1 MRLNLSLISIF
12 VLFFLFLS
20 CSQQLHIPPLDPID
34 FLICQPDFKMFL
46 KSLQPLLLGRTSQ
59 HQSRLSPII
68 SLNLPIN
75 KHNFPHNSL
84 FFRLPSQKPNN
95 QHRTCLEIWAPRL
108 TREKVHNFKIRLEK
122 LHFRKCVEGVPVFVF
137 AIAILID
144 PKSLGLFELLWDRAI
159 YETDFLCSKVL
170 SNVLRDKGK
179 GFGWSVPT
187 ESDIQHP
194 SFARCEG
201 DDVHYV
207 NPTLS

>member
-1 MRLNLSLISIF
+1 MLLESLHS
-12 VLFFLFLS
+12 
-20 CSQQLHIPPLDPID
+20 
-34 FLICQPDFKMFL
+34 
-46 KSLQPLLLGRTSQ
+46 LLLGRTSQ
-59 HQSRLSPII
+59 HQTRLSPII

-75 KHNFPHNSL
+75 KHKFAHDSL

-95 QHRTCLEIWAPRL
+95 QYRSFLEIDGSRVL

-144 PKSLGLFELLWDRAI
+144 PKFWGLFELLWDRAM
-159 YETDFLCSKVL
+159 YETDFLCSQVL

-187 ESDIQHP
+187 ECDIQHP

-207 NPTLS
+207 NPTLP